1 MRVDDL
7 IELPLDD
14 YLQACAQRRAAIIQS
29 SPVHR
34 IIGDLGGYEGAQ
46 FASALWLRDWYEY
59 RARSV
64 PH

>member
-7 IELPLDD
+7 IELQLDD
-14 YLQACAQRRAAIIQS
+14 YLQACEKRRAAIIQS

-34 IIGDLGGYEGAQ
+34 IIGAHGGYAGAQ
-46 FASALWLRDWYEY
+46 FARVLWLRDWYEH

-64 PH
+64 SH